1 MLRFVE
7 LTDNRNGVFSS
18 DKNIKFIEFS
28 DAYILTKGTISHGG
42 SRRVARNFLGQGSF
56 LKTRAKILIFFLRLN
71 YMLTLQWDSFQGVQF
86 DCDCG
91 YF

>member
-42 SRRVARNFLGQGSF
+42 SRRVARNF
-56 LKTRAKILIFFLRLN
+56 
-71 YMLTLQWDSFQGVQF
+71 
-86 DCDCG
+86 
-91 YF
+91 